1 MSDCAFC
8 EIAAGRG
15 PADVVQEWDETIAF
29 LPRGDGKRRGCTE
42 GHILV
47 VPKTHVRDFREEPAI
62 FAATALR
69 AAQLAGQQSMDLD
82 EEHWNVL
89 TSAGKFATQTIF
101 HLHIHLVPRREDDG
115 LLLPWSTPDRVP
127 VECLKPMTG
136 SGRSC
141 VEALADGWITSSDLC
156 SACTAAFMTAL
167 DGIGGPLKWHQA
179 FQDRAAGA

>member
-15 PADVVQEWDETIAF
+15 PATFVREWDDTIAI

-42 GHILV
+42 GHVLV

-69 AAQLAGQQSMDLD
+69 AAQLAGQLSMDLG
-82 EEHWNVL
+82 EEHWNFL
-89 TSAGKFATQTIF
+89 TSAGKFATQTVF

-115 LLLPWSTPDRVP
+115 LLLPWSKPTG
-127 VECLKPMTG
+127 VECRKPMAG

-141 VEALADGWITSSDLC
+141 VEALADGWNTPSDLC

-167 DGIGGPLKWHQA
+167 DGITGPLKWHQA
-179 FQDRAAGA
+179 FQDRVAGA